1 MLVLAT
7 KWEEE
12 VFNVENITEIN
23 LQIIKARALK
33 TYSYQSYTIRP
44 RDNAFMN
51 NTHHVPR
58 ALFIIFYTMYI
69 KVRVL
74 STTLH

>member
-12 VFNVENITEIN
+12 VFDVENITEIN

-33 TYSYQSYTIRP
+33 
-44 RDNAFMN
+44 N
-51 NTHHVPR
+51 
-58 ALFIIFYTMYI
+58 IFLPKLYH
-69 KVRVL
+69 
-74 STTLH
+74 SS

>member
-7 KWEEE
+7 KLEEE
-12 VFNVENITEIN
+12 VFDVENITEIN

-44 RDNAFMN
+44 RDKAFMN
-51 NTHHVPR
+51 NTHHVPHCS
-58 ALFIIFYTMYI
+58 FYFLRCILKSKY
-69 KVRVL
+69 
-74 STTLH
+74 

>member
-12 VFNVENITEIN
+12 VFDVENITEIN

-51 NTHHVPR
+51 TIIMFRIVH
-58 ALFIIFYTMYI
+58 FILYDVY
-69 KVRVL
+69 
-74 STTLH
+74 

>member
-12 VFNVENITEIN
+12 VFDVENITEIN

-44 RDNAFMN
+44 RDNAFMKQ
-51 NTHHVPR
+51 HSSCS
-58 ALFIIFYTMYI
+58 ALFILFYTMYI